1 MPTDRFYNSYDQEK
15 DKRFKHT
22 YWSST
27 AEIPDEFDAIVP
39 KDEKGNPQ
47 HISFYRPHI
56 KKFREKMPNDNSQGS
71 GLDHSIIRYA
81 DVLLMYAEVLNEL
94 GNSKCYEYINMVRER
109 AGLEPL
115 QTMSK
120 DAFREHLML
129 ERAWELCFEGD
140 PGSSICFVGA
150 FIVPVRRNGTR
161 KLKEIFRK
169 ESMSSG
175 LFLNHN
181 EILMQI

>member
-1 MPTDRFYNSYDQEK
+1 
-15 DKRFKHT
+15 
-22 YWSST
+22 
-27 AEIPDEFDAIVP
+27 
-39 KDEKGNPQ
+39 
-47 HISFYRPHI
+47 
-56 KKFREKMPNDNSQGS
+56 MPNDNSQGS

-140 PGSSICFVGA
+140 RKFDLLRWGVYCTVHRS
-150 FIVPVRRNGTR
+150 GTT
-161 KLKEIFRK
+161 
-169 ESMSSG
+169 G
-175 LFLNHN
+175 
-181 EILMQI
+181 